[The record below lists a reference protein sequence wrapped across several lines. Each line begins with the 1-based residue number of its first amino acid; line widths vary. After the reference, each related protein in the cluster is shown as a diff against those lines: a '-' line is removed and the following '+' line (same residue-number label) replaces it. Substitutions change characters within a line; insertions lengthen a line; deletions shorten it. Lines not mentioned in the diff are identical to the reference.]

1 MNEERTN
8 PTQEVE
14 QAAPP
19 EPQPQAGQGQGAG
32 EERPKQ
38 DSVQDPTQEVERLRR
53 ELEKVRQ
60 EAAKRR
66 LSERTLEERLAEL
79 EREWQRAKERAAL
92 AEAKTVLL
100 ARLQD
105 PVAAEAALKLAR
117 ADGLLRE
124 SEDGVD
130 VDLDAL
136 LQRYPILRRTSA
148 PQDSG
153 ANPVQSGHRLTA
165 DDIARMSPEEYA
177 RRRKEI
183 LAMLARGEI
192 R

>member
-32 EERPKQ
+32 EERPRQ
-38 DSVQDPTQEVERLRR
+38 EPVPDPIQEVERLRR
-53 ELEKVRQ
+53 ELEKVRR
-60 EAAKRR
+60 EAAERR
-66 LSERTLEERLAEL
+66 VASKTLEERLAEL
-79 EREWQRAKERAAL
+79 EQEWKRAKERATL

-124 SEDGVD
+124 VEGGVEVD
-130 VDLDAL
+130 VDAL
-136 LQRYPILRRTSA
+136 LQRYPFLLRAHA
-148 PQDSG
+148 PVDTG
-153 ANPVQSGHRLTA
+153 ANPAGL
-165 DDIARMSPEEYA
+165 
-177 RRRKEI
+177 RRKVEPRT
-183 LAMLARGEI
+183 LAEAIKQKLQGGR
-192 R
+192 